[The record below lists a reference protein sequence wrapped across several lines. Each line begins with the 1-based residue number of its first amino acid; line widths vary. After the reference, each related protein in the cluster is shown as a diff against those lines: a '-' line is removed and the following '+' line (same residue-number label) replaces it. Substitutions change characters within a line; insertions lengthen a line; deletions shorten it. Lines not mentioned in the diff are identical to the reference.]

1 VAAAVGASSAAG
13 SASAKQRQ
21 CKNPSFLERSKLSD
35 ATIDTLQT
43 ELPQSIERQMDEFMS
58 NMAQEAE
65 LEVEFFTRGAVL
77 LLA

>member
-21 CKNPSFLERSKLSD
+21 RKNPSFLERSKLSD

-58 NMAQEAE
+58 NMAQEA
-65 LEVEFFTRGAVL
+65 VGARGRIFNSWGCT
-77 LLA
+77 LA